1 MQQEVSATPL
11 ILGQWQRNTPLSLQ
25 SKFSQKS
32 ARIQSK
38 YSLVPSRAVP
48 QKCVQ
53 MLLWAHCDPHLWQ
66 LSVTLVS
73 GLSLVAVSD
82 PWFWFITV
90 VSLHRPLSCLCKT
103 PWEMCRAFAAHHIS
117 QSPAGEGG
125 TRQEEETSTDE
136 DGCWQISLRNLICFI
151 FSSYRTNYFALVG
164 RDFMKE
170 SRKDSVDLKYPYKYR
185 YIYRKR
191 LDWW

>member
-1 MQQEVSATPL
+1 
-11 ILGQWQRNTPLSLQ
+11 
-25 SKFSQKS
+25 
-32 ARIQSK
+32 
-38 YSLVPSRAVP
+38 
-48 QKCVQ
+48 
-53 MLLWAHCDPHLWQ
+53 
-66 LSVTLVS
+66 
-73 GLSLVAVSD
+73 
-82 PWFWFITV
+82 
-90 VSLHRPLSCLCKT
+90 
-103 PWEMCRAFAAHHIS
+103 MCRAFAAHHIS

-125 TRQEEETSTDE
+125 TRQEEETDE
-136 DGCWQISLRNLICFI
+136 DGCWQMSLRNLICFI